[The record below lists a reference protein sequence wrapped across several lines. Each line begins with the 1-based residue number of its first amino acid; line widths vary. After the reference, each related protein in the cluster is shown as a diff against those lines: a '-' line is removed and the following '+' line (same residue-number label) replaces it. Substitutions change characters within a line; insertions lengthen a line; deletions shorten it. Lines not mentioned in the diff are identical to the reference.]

1 MNSRMFMLVSIIEVI
16 AIVYVLCRIFR
27 LMKKLFA
34 VIRRRGEGSSIK
46 TYGNPVAGVY
56 TVLASKDFY
65 DGIYQGIEILA
76 EAQDGTRHVFW
87 TLHDPIT
94 FIDVPPMFCFFDT
107 LVCGDRISVSMDE
120 DRNIRATLFYG

>member
-65 DGIYQGIEILA
+65 DGIYQGIK
-76 EAQDGTRHVFW
+76 TRHVFW

>member
-65 DGIYQGIEILA
+65 DGIYQGIKILA
-76 EAQDGTRHVFW
+76 EAQDGTRHVFV
-87 TLHDPIT
+87 LLPLRVKRRG
-94 FIDVPPMFCFFDT
+94 FIFLVYFFVYIYVI
-107 LVCGDRISVSMDE
+107 LLI
-120 DRNIRATLFYG
+120 ALLYF